1 MFEKE
6 IDSYLESYADFITQK
21 AQYREEYAEAK
32 ARLTILIAKHIKS
45 SASFENKIPLL
56 LNIPEIAEEAESL
69 NYIYN
74 VYEAKYKNFR
84 DFAELYRIKII
95 ELQSRRKSQAVS
107 PI

>member
-6 IDSYLESYADFITQK
+6 IDNYLESYADFITQK

-32 ARLTILIAKHIKS
+32 ARLTVLIAKHVKS
-45 SASFENKIPLL
+45 SASFENKVPMLL
-56 LNIPEIAEEAESL
+56 TIPEIAEEAENL

-84 DFAELYRIKII
+84 DFARLYEIKII
-95 ELQSRRKSQAVS
+95 ELQSRRKSQGVNGV
-107 PI
+107 